1 MATTEEIEQLGT
13 LIGKADHGI
22 LTTTSADGQ
31 LVSRPMGVID
41 RKFDGT
47 LWFFTQD
54 PSHKTDEV
62 RGSDQVNVALQ
73 AGDGWVSVA
82 GTASVVKDRAT
93 IDELWTKEA
102 EAWFENGKD
111 DPTVALL
118 KVDAD
123 TAELWTL
130 KDPKVVTL
138 FKYAKAIVTG
148 DTPDVGETKIIT
160 L

>member
-1 MATTEEIEQLGT
+1 MATAEEIEQLGK
-13 LIGKADHGI
+13 LIGKADIGL

-31 LVSRPMGVID
+31 LVSRPMGLID
-41 RKFDGT
+41 RDFDGT

-62 RGSDQVNVALQ
+62 RASDQVNVALQ

-82 GTASVVKDRAT
+82 GSASVVKDRST
-93 IDELWTKEA
+93 IDELWTSGA

-123 TAELWTL
+123 TAELWTI

-148 DTPDVGETKIIT
+148 DTPDVGETKTIA